1 METYLG
7 DVSEKICSAS
17 IKTDPNITA
26 LTVCNKKHSS
36 EHPVTMRSLLSPLSR
51 TRYAT
56 DAALPTPPASDSPPA
71 CSTSGPDPALSATPS
86 RSSTSISSPAG
97 ETTAFH
103 ASTGEKPTP
112 VAATKPDLL
121 ATTNSLEVPT
131 PVASSGAS
139 DADELA
145 SKNCRLKD
153 QIRQLNVD
161 LMRVVDHSI
170 ESDTRLLRYTND
182 IFVARSSLSG
192 VSAGASVRD
201 CAVQCEPPVT
211 TCCQV
216 SQCSETRDL
225 RLNVYGPRGRSRGVP
240 VATLRRRVIG
250 FNRFEPLENTNEKPP
265 ILKTIA
271 TTNAAQ
277 QKYTRTITCNNSKPF
292 GQHPPPKSSP
302 GRRPKLKGKIKRELL
317 SFRNVVIE
325 GDSNTRFLAC
335 IVQRR
340 VSSAAKVTGICKP
353 GAKLLNVTSS
363 SPSPPSS
370 CFILLARTNDIAA
383 GESHNIYNRL
393 EERVTVRLS
402 SADVILA
409 MIPYLHDLFVSHP
422 EKQRTILANYYIE
435 ELCVRH
441 SNLKLL
447 DINDIGRNW
456 FTRWHASAIARA
468 WLLLSDRL
476 LRLMPPASPAAADT
490 CESLASPA
498 QNRLMQHDTSS
509 KLLRL

>member
-1 METYLG
+1 MAATVGVTAQHLSTHRF
-7 DVSEKICSAS
+7 DSHHRSTFLLTS

-26 LTVCNKKHSS
+26 LTVCNKKHSG

-51 TRYAT
+51 TRSAT
-56 DAALPTPPASDSPPA
+56 DAASPTPPASDSPPA
-71 CSTSGPDPALSATPS
+71 CSTPGPGPCAERHSIQILHIDQFTGGRDYCVPCVYGRETDPW
-86 RSSTSISSPAG
+86 
-97 ETTAFH
+97 
-103 ASTGEKPTP
+103 
-112 VAATKPDLL
+112 
-121 ATTNSLEVPT
+121 PT

-145 SKNCRLKD
+145 SKKCRLKE

-170 ESDTRLLRYTND
+170 ESDTRLLRYTNG

-250 FNRFEPLENTNEKPP
+250 FNGFEPLENTNEKPP

-277 QKYTRTITCNNSKPF
+277 QKYPRTITCNNNKPS
-292 GQHPPPKSSP
+292 GQHPPPK
-302 GRRPKLKGKIKRELL
+302 
-317 SFRNVVIE
+317 NVVIE

-370 CFILLARTNDIAA
+370 CFILLARTNNIAA

-409 MIPYLHDLFVSHP
+409 MIPYLHDLLVSHP
-422 EKQRTILANYYIE
+422 VNQRTILANYYIE

-447 DINDIGRNW
+447 DINDIGRNGS
-456 FTRWHASAIARA
+456 HG
-468 WLLLSDRL
+468 
-476 LRLMPPASPAAADT
+476 
-490 CESLASPA
+490 
-498 QNRLMQHDTSS
+498 
-509 KLLRL
+509 

>member
-1 METYLG
+1 
-7 DVSEKICSAS
+7 
-17 IKTDPNITA
+17 
-26 LTVCNKKHSS
+26 
-36 EHPVTMRSLLSPLSR
+36 MRSLLSPLSR
-51 TRYAT
+51 TRSAT
-56 DAALPTPPASDSPPA
+56 DAASPTPPASDSPPA
-71 CSTSGPDPALSATPS
+71 CSTPGPGPCAE
-86 RSSTSISSPAG
+86 RHSIQILHIDQ
-97 ETTAFH
+97 F
-103 ASTGEKPTP
+103 TGGRDYCKPTP

-145 SKNCRLKD
+145 LKE

-161 LMRVVDHSI
+161 LMRVVNHSI
-170 ESDTRLLRYTND
+170 ESDTRLLRHTND

-201 CAVQCEPPVT
+201 CAVQCEPPGT

-216 SQCSETRDL
+216 SQCSKTRDL
-225 RLNVYGPRGRSRGVP
+225 VTNLRTTIQVLEAEIECLRAEREVQVCSCGYSQATAIDLNLYKKQTKNHP
-240 VATLRRRVIG
+240 
-250 FNRFEPLENTNEKPP
+250 F
-265 ILKTIA
+265 
-271 TTNAAQ
+271 
-277 QKYTRTITCNNSKPF
+277 SKPS
-292 GQHPPPKSSP
+292 QPLMQLNKNIP
-302 GRRPKLKGKIKRELL
+302 
-317 SFRNVVIE
+317 NVVIE

-409 MIPYLHDLFVSHP
+409 MIF
-422 EKQRTILANYYIE
+422 TI
-435 ELCVRH
+435 C
-441 SNLKLL
+441 
-447 DINDIGRNW
+447 
-456 FTRWHASAIARA
+456 
-468 WLLLSDRL
+468 
-476 LRLMPPASPAAADT
+476 
-490 CESLASPA
+490 SLAI
-498 QNRLMQHDTSS
+498 L
-509 KLLRL
+509 

>member
-1 METYLG
+1 
-7 DVSEKICSAS
+7 
-17 IKTDPNITA
+17 
-26 LTVCNKKHSS
+26 
-36 EHPVTMRSLLSPLSR
+36 MRSLLSPLSR
-51 TRYAT
+51 TRSAT
-56 DAALPTPPASDSPPA
+56 DAASPTPPASDSPPA
-71 CSTSGPDPALSATPS
+71 CSTPGPDPALSATPS

-112 VAATKPDLL
+112 VAATKPDLPL
-121 ATTNSLEVPT
+121 LQTHSKGLRLSPRREPLMLTNLRQ
-131 PVASSGAS
+131 
-139 DADELA
+139 
-145 SKNCRLKD
+145 KNCRLKE

-170 ESDTRLLRYTND
+170 ESDTRLLRYTNG

-225 RLNVYGPRGRSRGVP
+225 VTN
-240 VATLRRRVIG
+240 LRTTIQV
-250 FNRFEPLENTNEKPP
+250 LEAE
-265 ILKTIA
+265 IECLRA
-271 TTNAAQ
+271 EREVQGCSCGYSQTTGDW
-277 QKYTRTITCNNSKPF
+277 I
-292 GQHPPPKSSP
+292 
-302 GRRPKLKGKIKRELL
+302 
-317 SFRNVVIE
+317 
-325 GDSNTRFLAC
+325 GDSNTRFLAR

-409 MIPYLHDLFVSHP
+409 MIPYLHDLLVSHP
-422 EKQRTILANYYIE
+422 VNQRTILANYYIE

-447 DINDIGRNW
+447 DINDIGRNGS
-456 FTRWHASAIARA
+456 HG
-468 WLLLSDRL
+468 
-476 LRLMPPASPAAADT
+476 
-490 CESLASPA
+490 
-498 QNRLMQHDTSS
+498 
-509 KLLRL
+509 

>member
-1 METYLG
+1 M
-7 DVSEKICSAS
+7 
-17 IKTDPNITA
+17 
-26 LTVCNKKHSS
+26 NKNG

-51 TRYAT
+51 TRFAT
-56 DAALPTPPASDSPPA
+56 DATSPTPPASDSPPA
-71 CSTSGPDPALSATPS
+71 CSTPGHPDPPHRSVHRRARLLRSTRLRERNRPLSLQQNLTCS
-86 RSSTSISSPAG
+86 LLQTHSKRLRLSPR
-97 ETTAFH
+97 
-103 ASTGEKPTP
+103 
-112 VAATKPDLL
+112 
-121 ATTNSLEVPT
+121 
-131 PVASSGAS
+131 
-139 DADELA
+139 
-145 SKNCRLKD
+145 RLKE

-170 ESDTRLLRYTND
+170 ESDTRLLRYTNY

-192 VSAGASVRD
+192 VSAGGSVRD
-201 CAVQCEPPVT
+201 CTVQCEPPVT

-250 FNRFEPLENTNEKPP
+250 FDRFEPLENTNEKPP

-277 QKYTRTITCNNSKPF
+277 QKYPRTITCNNSKPS

-317 SFRNVVIE
+317 SFKNVVFE
-325 GDSNTRFLAC
+325 GDSNTRFLAR

-409 MIPYLHDLFVSHP
+409 MIPYLHDLLVSHP
-422 EKQRTILANYYIE
+422 VNQRTILSNYYIE

-456 FTRWHASAIARA
+456 FTRMACICNCRWRA

-476 LRLMPPASPAAADT
+476 LRLMPAASPAAADT

-498 QNRLMQHDTSS
+498 QNRLMQHDSSS

>member
-1 METYLG
+1 
-7 DVSEKICSAS
+7 
-17 IKTDPNITA
+17 
-26 LTVCNKKHSS
+26 
-36 EHPVTMRSLLSPLSR
+36 MRSLLSPLSR
-51 TRYAT
+51 TQSAT
-56 DAALPTPPASDSPPA
+56 DAASPTPPASNSPPA
-71 CSTSGPDPALSATPS
+71 CSTPGPDSALSATPS
-86 RSSTSISSPAG
+86 KSSTSISSPAG
-97 ETTAFH
+97 ETTAFQ

-145 SKNCRLKD
+145 SKNCRLKE

-170 ESDTRLLRYTND
+170 KSDTRLLRYTND

-225 RLNVYGPRGRSRGVP
+225 VTNLRTTIQVLEAKIECLRAEREVQGCSCGYSQ
-240 VATLRRRVIG
+240 AT
-250 FNRFEPLENTNEKPP
+250 
-265 ILKTIA
+265 
-271 TTNAAQ
+271 AQ
-277 QKYTRTITCNNSKPF
+277 QKYPRTITCNNSKPS

-317 SFRNVVIE
+317 SFRNIVIE
-325 GDSNTRFLAC
+325 GDSNTRFLAR

-383 GESHNIYNRL
+383 GESHNIYNRQ

-409 MIPYLHDLFVSHP
+409 MIPYLHDLLVSHP
-422 EKQRTILANYYIE
+422 VNQLTILANYYIE

-456 FTRWHASAIARA
+456 FTRMACICNCRVKSCW
-468 WLLLSDRL
+468 
-476 LRLMPPASPAAADT
+476 
-490 CESLASPA
+490 
-498 QNRLMQHDTSS
+498 S
-509 KLLRL
+509 K